1 MNYSYQ
7 KRPIQENQFLGHV
20 LVVVAFAVAILLGW
34 KVFTMF
40 FIGLIIGAMFNE

>member
-7 KRPIQENQFLGHV
+7 KQERNQFLGQV
-20 LVVVAFAVAILLGW
+20 LVVIAFAVAILLGW

-40 FIGLIIGAMFNE
+40 FIGLIIGAMSNE

>member
-7 KRPIQENQFLGHV
+7 KQERNQFLGHV
-20 LVVVAFAVAILLGW
+20 LVIVAFAVAILLGW

-40 FIGLIIGAMFNE
+40 IIGLIIGAMFNE

>member
-7 KRPIQENQFLGHV
+7 KQEGNKFLGQV
-20 LVVVAFAVAILLGW
+20 LVIVAFTVAILLGW

-40 FIGLIIGAMFNE
+40 FIGLIIGAMSNE